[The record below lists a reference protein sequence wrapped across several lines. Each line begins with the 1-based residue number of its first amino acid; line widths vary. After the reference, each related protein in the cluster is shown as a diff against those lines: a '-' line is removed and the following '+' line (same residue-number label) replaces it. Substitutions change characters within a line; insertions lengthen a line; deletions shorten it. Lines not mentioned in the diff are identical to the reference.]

1 MKNFEKMQVLNPNA
15 AGIDVGS
22 RSHFV
27 AVGQNENE
35 IKEISSKVQELVKKN
50 KSEWAKSKGDVI
62 IKEGN
67 DGKIIVLL
75 KGIKGKGR
83 EGHYAMDFD
92 SGKCSFTSS
101 EE

>member
-35 IKEISSKVQELVKKN
+35 IKEYNVYQSGLKELVEYLKTHEVKTVAME
-50 KSEWAKSKGDVI
+50 STGSYWQSLIHVIAK
-62 IKEGN
+62 
-67 DGKIIVLL
+67 
-75 KGIKGKGR
+75 
-83 EGHYAMDFD
+83 
-92 SGKCSFTSS
+92 
-101 EE
+101 